1 MNIYIGKLPFSTT
14 DENLAELFRAYGQVL
29 SARVVRDRDTGQSKG
44 FGFVEISN
52 EHEALAAISALNH
65 TSLEGQTLI
74 VNEAREKKR

>member
-1 MNIYIGKLPFSTT
+1 MNVYIGKLPFSTT

-44 FGFVEISN
+44 FGFVEISD
-52 EHEALAAISALNH
+52 EQEALAAISALNN

-74 VNEAREKKR
+74 VNEARAKKQ

>member
-14 DENLAELFRAYGQVL
+14 DENLTELFRAYGQVL

-52 EHEALAAISALNH
+52 EQEALAAISALNH

-74 VNEAREKKR
+74 VNEARAKKR

>member
-1 MNIYIGKLPFSTT
+1 MNVYIGKLPFSTT

-44 FGFVEISN
+44 FGFVEISD
-52 EHEALAAISALNH
+52 EQEALAAISALNN